1 MDILVVVNLK
11 FAIDHNRK
19 TTRMRTER
27 IPVPKWNQ
35 YFILRL
41 QLFSEDDNDIPLG
54 ANNTLWTPSR
64 MVQYDFT
71 RRKNCHILYSVMF
84 YKKYDAIF
92 TCGTPIMSCTTVHP
106 TQEIH
111 TWKEITSHSPHHN
124 VQVDIYKDPGALP
137 PNTEAT
143 HRRDKCQN
151 DVQKYFSL
159 QEWERSAVVRF
170 IMQIENYTS

>member
-1 MDILVVVNLK
+1 
-11 FAIDHNRK
+11 
-19 TTRMRTER
+19 
-27 IPVPKWNQ
+27 
-35 YFILRL
+35 
-41 QLFSEDDNDIPLG
+41 
-54 ANNTLWTPSR
+54 

-71 RRKNCHILYSVMF
+71 GRKNCHILYSVMF

-111 TWKEITSHSPHHN
+111 TWKKITSHSPHHN

-170 IMQIENYTS
+170 IMQIENYTSSIKIKVHLNIQKARERKEKNCRSYVFFNSDNSLKNISFFFLLLRSF